1 MCLTIKKLCEVL
13 EILLQELFHISWHIC
28 ANLLAYLYS
37 TKYSTIFY
45 QEQKSLSGILR
56 KSRYEVIL
64 KLHYISAM
72 GTSVHEICT
81 KYYGRYVTLDF
92 AKYILERSSRTWS
105 FRDGVI
111 SPKEDG
117 EECMDCC
124 NLPEHGTSPVIFCK
138 RNFLLHCL
146 CKKVISKAML
156 EFKSWKLYWCQREL
170 KVIIISQALHVS
182 VQTSGFRSCL
192 THPMVNVL
200 DNSSRWAT
208 CSI

>member
-1 MCLTIKKLCEVL
+1 MWSSRDTVPRIVPH
-13 EILLQELFHISWHIC
+13 FV
-28 ANLLAYLYS
+28 AYLRKPFGIFVFYE
-37 TKYSTIFY
+37 IFY
-45 QEQKSLSGILR
+45 YFLSRAKEPKIGPQAFCV
-56 KSRYEVIL
+56 KSRDEVIL

-81 KYYGRYVTLDF
+81 KYYGRYVTLEF
-92 AKYILERSSRTWS
+92 AKYILERGPRTWS
-105 FRDGVI
+105 FSDGVI

-170 KVIIISQALHVS
+170 KVIIISQTLHVS